1 MASELSRI
9 TAAAR
14 KQAVDAVRELTS
26 LLSDA
31 GLVLPSLAVDW
42 HEGRFTGDVLVDLG
56 RARAD
61 VVMELVGLLRE
72 GLDARG
78 RQSS

>member
-1 MASELSRI
+1 MASELSRL

-14 KQAVDAVRELTS
+14 QKAADAAAALTS
-26 LLSDA
+26 LLAEA
-31 GLVLPSLAVDW
+31 GLALPSIGVDW
-42 HEGRFTGDVLVDLG
+42 HEGWFTGEVLIDLG

-61 VVMELVGLLRE
+61 VVMELVGLLQE

-78 RQSS
+78 KRSS